1 MSFSQDV
8 KKELSLQMS
17 PARHCMLAEL
27 AAILAYNS
35 KVITSKGKNY
45 LILNTENIEVAR
57 KYFTLLK
64 KTFNIRIN
72 VAVKSTNNSKMT
84 NIYSVIVNNNET
96 VRKILMATKL
106 IIHPNCCKRA
116 FIRGAF
122 LVTGSISNPNKTY
135 HLEFVFTNLKNAKFL
150 QEILSSFNLQ
160 GKIIRRKKYYIVYIK
175 EGSQIVDILNVM
187 EAHVALMKLE
197 NIRIFKEMRNT
208 INRQVN
214 CETANI
220 GKTVVAAS
228 KQIDDI
234 KLIDEKKG
242 FSSLPSGLE
251 AIARLRLENTSAS
264 LKELGAMLTP
274 QLSRSGV
281 NHRLRKLSEIANQLR
296 NEEEE

>member
-1 MSFSQDV
+1 MSFSQEV
-8 KKELSLQMS
+8 KRELSLQIN

-27 AAILAYNS
+27 AAIIAYNS

-45 LILNTENIEVAR
+45 LILSTENIEVAR

-64 KTFNIRIN
+64 KTFNIKIN
-72 VAVKSTNNSKMT
+72 LAVKSTNNSRTT
-84 NIYSVIVNNNET
+84 NIYSIIVNNKET
-96 VRKILMATKL
+96 IRNVLMATKL

-122 LVTGSISNPNKTY
+122 LVAGSISNPNKTY
-135 HLEFVFTNLKNAKFL
+135 HLEFVFANLNNAEFL
-150 QEILSSFNLQ
+150 QEILMTFNLE
-160 GKIIRRKKYYIVYIK
+160 GKIIKRKKYYIVYIK

-187 EAHVALMKLE
+187 EAHVSLMKLE
-197 NIRIFKEMRNT
+197 NIRILKDMRNT

-234 KLIDEKKG
+234 KLIDEQMG
-242 FSSLPSGLE
+242 FTSLPKGLE
-251 AIARLRLENTSAS
+251 AIARLRLDNTSAS
-264 LKELGAMLTP
+264 LNELGAMLTP

-296 NEEEE
+296 DEEEE